1 MPNNIA
7 ELLKNVQSEME
18 KKSINMLSESDT
30 SSMIN
35 DASDYDYFLGALSEG
50 LEEKDS
56 KEFINLAKQS
66 KMEFLKESNSASS
79 LSTFNVLNTALLR
92 SIWPRLAVRQT
103 ATVKTMT
110 TPSEVFA
117 YYKHYFLGA
126 DGVTRDL
133 PEMFKAGMTKGK
145 KFSID
150 ITLPTENFDILN
162 ASGTPRTGYTT
173 LDRRPRFT
181 EFTATVTNP
190 TTSATE
196 VITLKQVVS
205 NNELY
210 TYEQSLVFID
220 SSNNPH
226 NTKFLAKLDREK
238 GIVEYISATNNILK
252 EVRIEGYISSESNL
266 YTGEIHS
273 KYEKDTIEVGD
284 GDIIHSSLPFQFIK
298 DSQALF
304 DIDGYAEAVSMLG
317 IIFSRQIDLEIL
329 QDYYD
334 ILDDK
339 AYPNQS
345 LEVDVS
351 TFYGKSHIGIPQ
363 HSKDAAIL
371 ARVLR
376 GIACIE
382 NRIPFNGEVEYSLIM
397 NPIEASIFQ
406 TSNPTLFKG
415 NLRGGSMANY
425 VSAELATTATG
436 APINIHS
443 TPLAEQGR
451 IIIVPKSNLRDE
463 IVYGYYEYSQAL
475 LPSGYRNPKNPN
487 VPSVS
492 MAKRDAKKVF
502 RKEAFQEIIVK
513 DALSQ

>member
-1 MPNNIA
+1 
-7 ELLKNVQSEME
+7 
-18 KKSINMLSESDT
+18 
-30 SSMIN
+30 
-35 DASDYDYFLGALSEG
+35 
-50 LEEKDS
+50 
-56 KEFINLAKQS
+56 
-66 KMEFLKESNSASS
+66 
-79 LSTFNVLNTALLR
+79 
-92 SIWPRLAVRQT
+92 
-103 ATVKTMT
+103 
-110 TPSEVFA
+110 
-117 YYKHYFLGA
+117 
-126 DGVTRDL
+126 
-133 PEMFKAGMTKGK
+133 
-145 KFSID
+145 
-150 ITLPTENFDILN
+150 
-162 ASGTPRTGYTT
+162 
-173 LDRRPRFT
+173 
-181 EFTATVTNP
+181 
-190 TTSATE
+190 
-196 VITLKQVVS
+196 
-205 NNELY
+205 
-210 TYEQSLVFID
+210 
-220 SSNNPH
+220 
-226 NTKFLAKLDREK
+226 
-238 GIVEYISATNNILK
+238 
-252 EVRIEGYISSESNL
+252 
-266 YTGEIHS
+266 
-273 KYEKDTIEVGD
+273 
-284 GDIIHSSLPFQFIK
+284 
-298 DSQALF
+298 
-304 DIDGYAEAVSMLG
+304 MLG